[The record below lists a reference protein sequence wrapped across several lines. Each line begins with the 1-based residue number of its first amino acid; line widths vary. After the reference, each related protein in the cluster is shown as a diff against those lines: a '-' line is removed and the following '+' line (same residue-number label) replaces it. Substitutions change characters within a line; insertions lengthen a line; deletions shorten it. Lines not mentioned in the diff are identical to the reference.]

1 MSRIFNSAISVFVFL
16 CVQAF
21 AAPTE
26 VARFDKSTWSTL
38 LSSHRQPAMIVFSS
52 VSCTHCPGAI
62 ERLAARRAS
71 SQSATRLYVVLMDSE
86 DDVAA
91 LSSPHH
97 RLADRLFAFR
107 GRAQPLQYAV
117 NPDWRGM
124 TPYIAY
130 IDGKGGVRF
139 VLGEPDERTLASW
152 LTEKNKPQ

>member
-1 MSRIFNSAISVFVFL
+1 MLPIFNFAVGLLMLL
-16 CVQAF
+16 CAQVF

-26 VARFDKSTWSTL
+26 VEIFDKSTWPSL
-38 LSSHRQPAMIVFSS
+38 LSGQQQPVMIVFSS

-62 ERLAARRAS
+62 ERLAARRAA

-91 LSSPHH
+91 LSSPPH

-107 GRAQPLQYAV
+107 GRAQPIQYAV

-130 IDGKGGVRF
+130 ADGKGGARF
-139 VLGEPDERTLASW
+139 VLGEPDERTLALW
-152 LTEKNKPQ
+152 LKSKK

>member
-1 MSRIFNSAISVFVFL
+1 
-16 CVQAF
+16 
-21 AAPTE
+21 
-26 VARFDKSTWSTL
+26 
-38 LSSHRQPAMIVFSS
+38 MIVFSS

-62 ERLAARRAS
+62 ERLAARRAA

-97 RLADRLFAFR
+97 RLADRLFTFR
-107 GRAQPLQYAV
+107 GRAQPIQYAV

-130 IDGKGGVRF
+130 VDGKGGARF
-139 VLGEPDERTLASW
+139 VLGEPDERTLALW
-152 LTEKNKPQ
+152 LKSKK

>member
-1 MSRIFNSAISVFVFL
+1 MSPIFNYAIGLLMLL
-16 CVQAF
+16 CTQVF

-26 VARFDKSTWSTL
+26 VETFDKTTWPAL
-38 LSSHRQPAMIVFSS
+38 LSHHRQSAMIVFSS

-62 ERLAARRAS
+62 ERLAARRAA

-86 DDVAA
+86 DDIAA

-107 GRAQPLQYAV
+107 SRAQPIQYAV

-124 TPYIAY
+124 TPYIALV
-130 IDGKGGVRF
+130 DGKGGARF
-139 VLGEPDERTLASW
+139 VLGEPDERTLAIW
-152 LTEKNKPQ
+152 LKSKK

>member
-1 MSRIFNSAISVFVFL
+1 MLPIFNFAVGLLMLL
-16 CVQAF
+16 CAQVF

-26 VARFDKSTWSTL
+26 VEIFDKSTWPAL
-38 LSSHRQPAMIVFSS
+38 LSGKQQPVMIVFSS

-62 ERLAARRAS
+62 ERLAARRAA

-107 GRAQPLQYAV
+107 GRAQPIQYAV

-130 IDGKGGVRF
+130 VDGKGGARF
-139 VLGEPDERTLASW
+139 VLGEPDERTLALW
-152 LTEKNKPQ
+152 LKSKK

>member
-1 MSRIFNSAISVFVFL
+1 MSPIFNYAIGLLMLL
-16 CVQAF
+16 CAQVF

-26 VARFDKSTWSTL
+26 VETFDKTTWPAL
-38 LSSHRQPAMIVFSS
+38 LSHHRQSAMIVFSS

-62 ERLAARRAS
+62 ERLAARRAA

-107 GRAQPLQYAV
+107 SRAQPIQYAV

-139 VLGEPDERTLASW
+139 VLGEPDERTLALW
-152 LTEKNKPQ
+152 LKSKK

>member
-1 MSRIFNSAISVFVFL
+1 MSRIFKYVISFL
-16 CVQAF
+16 MLLCSQVF
-21 AAPTE
+21 AAPTTVE
-26 VARFDKSTWSTL
+26 TFDKSTWPVL
-38 LSSHRQPAMIVFSS
+38 LSQHRQSAMIVFSS

-62 ERLAARRAS
+62 ERLAARRAV

-107 GRAQPLQYAV
+107 GRAQPIQYAV

-130 IDGKGGVRF
+130 VDGKSAVRF
-139 VLGEPDERTLASW
+139 VLGEPDDRTLASW
-152 LTEKNKPQ
+152 LKGKK

>member
-1 MSRIFNSAISVFVFL
+1 MSPIFNYAIGLLMLL
-16 CVQAF
+16 CAQVF

-26 VARFDKSTWSTL
+26 VETFDKTTWPAL
-38 LSSHRQPAMIVFSS
+38 LSHHRQSAMIVFSS

-62 ERLAARRAS
+62 ERLAARRAA

-107 GRAQPLQYAV
+107 SRAQPIQYAV

-130 IDGKGGVRF
+130 VDGKGGARF
-139 VLGEPDERTLASW
+139 VLGEPDEKTLAIW
-152 LTEKNKPQ
+152 LKSKK

>member
-1 MSRIFNSAISVFVFL
+1 MSRIFKYVISFSMLL
-16 CVQAF
+16 CSQVF
-21 AAPTE
+21 AAPTTVE
-26 VARFDKSTWSTL
+26 TFDKSTWLIL
-38 LSSHRQPAMIVFSS
+38 LSQHPQSAMIVFSS

-62 ERLAARRAS
+62 ERLAARRAV

-91 LSSPHH
+91 LSSSHH

-107 GRAQPLQYAV
+107 GRVQPIQYAV

-130 IDGKGGVRF
+130 VDGKGGARF
-139 VLGEPDERTLASW
+139 VLGEPDEKTLAIW
-152 LTEKNKPQ
+152 LKSKK

>member
-1 MSRIFNSAISVFVFL
+1 MSPIFNYAIGSLVLL
-16 CVQAF
+16 CTQVF

-26 VARFDKSTWSTL
+26 LEIFDKSTWPAL
-38 LSSHRQPAMIVFSS
+38 LSSKQQPAMIVFSS

-62 ERLAARRAS
+62 ERLAARRAA

-86 DDVAA
+86 DDMAA

-107 GRAQPLQYAV
+107 SRAQPIQYAV

-130 IDGKGGVRF
+130 VDGKGGARF
-139 VLGEPDERTLASW
+139 VLGEPDERTLAIW
-152 LTEKNKPQ
+152 LKSKK

>member
-1 MSRIFNSAISVFVFL
+1 MSPIFNYAIGLLMLL
-16 CVQAF
+16 CTQVF

-26 VARFDKSTWSTL
+26 VETFDKTTWPAL
-38 LSSHRQPAMIVFSS
+38 LSHHRQSAMIVFSS

-62 ERLAARRAS
+62 ERLAARRAA

-107 GRAQPLQYAV
+107 SRAQPIQYAV

-130 IDGKGGVRF
+130 VDGKGGARF
-139 VLGEPDERTLASW
+139 VLGEPDERTLAIW
-152 LTEKNKPQ
+152 LKSKK

>member
-1 MSRIFNSAISVFVFL
+1 MSPIFNYAIGLLMLL
-16 CVQAF
+16 CTQVF

-26 VARFDKSTWSTL
+26 VETFDKTTWPAL
-38 LSSHRQPAMIVFSS
+38 LSHHRQSAMIVFSS

-62 ERLAARRAS
+62 ERLAARRAA

-107 GRAQPLQYAV
+107 SRAQPIQYAV

-130 IDGKGGVRF
+130 VDGKGGARF
-139 VLGEPDERTLASW
+139 VLGEPDERTLALW
-152 LTEKNKPQ
+152 LKSKK

>member
-1 MSRIFNSAISVFVFL
+1 MSRIFNYVISFL
-16 CVQAF
+16 MLLCSQVF
-21 AAPTE
+21 AAPTTVE
-26 VARFDKSTWSTL
+26 TFDKSTWPIL
-38 LSSHRQPAMIVFSS
+38 LSQHPQSAMIVFSS

-62 ERLAARRAS
+62 ERLAARRAV

-91 LSSPHH
+91 LSSSHH

-107 GRAQPLQYAV
+107 GRVQPIQYAV

-130 IDGKGGVRF
+130 VDGKGGARF
-139 VLGEPDERTLASW
+139 VLGEPDEKTLAIW
-152 LTEKNKPQ
+152 LKSKK

>member
-1 MSRIFNSAISVFVFL
+1 MSPIFNYAIGLLVLL
-16 CVQAF
+16 CAQVF

-26 VARFDKSTWSTL
+26 VEVFDKSTWPALISDK
-38 LSSHRQPAMIVFSS
+38 RQPAMIVFSS

-62 ERLAARRAS
+62 ERLAARRAA

-86 DDVAA
+86 DDMAA

-107 GRAQPLQYAV
+107 GRAQPLQYMV

-130 IDGKGGVRF
+130 VDGKGGVRF
-139 VLGEPDERTLASW
+139 GLGEPDERTLASW
-152 LTEKNKPQ
+152 LKDKK

>member
-1 MSRIFNSAISVFVFL
+1 MSPIFNYAISLLMLL
-16 CVQAF
+16 CAQVF

-26 VARFDKSTWSTL
+26 VETFDKTTWLAL
-38 LSSHRQPAMIVFSS
+38 LSGKQQPAMIVFSS

-62 ERLAARRAS
+62 ERLAARRAA

-130 IDGKGGVRF
+130 IDGKGGARF
-139 VLGEPDERTLASW
+139 VLGEPDERTLALW
-152 LTEKNKPQ
+152 LKSKK

>member
-1 MSRIFNSAISVFVFL
+1 MSPNFNYAIGLLMLL
-16 CVQAF
+16 CAQVF

-26 VARFDKSTWSTL
+26 VEIFDKAIWPAL
-38 LSSHRQPAMIVFSS
+38 LSGKQQPAMIVFSS

-62 ERLAARRAS
+62 ERLAARRAA

-107 GRAQPLQYAV
+107 GRAQPIQYAV

-130 IDGKGGVRF
+130 VDGKGGARF
-139 VLGEPDERTLASW
+139 VLGEPDEKTLALW
-152 LTEKNKPQ
+152 LKSKK